1 MTLFLIQI
9 QSVNL
14 LLTELF
20 AQKGVAT
27 TLTFIMVKVCPK
39 RVFLICSYQDKWFE
53 LTYYKDI
60 LTKGKEFHVV
70 EKICDKKV
78 YENGIIQYLIKW
90 KGLATPVWELKEDC
104 NCDELIEG
112 FEKRLL
118 ENHGKNLKV

>member
-1 MTLFLIQI
+1 MI
-9 QSVNL
+9 SS
-14 LLTELF
+14 
-20 AQKGVAT
+20 
-27 TLTFIMVKVCPK
+27 C
-39 RVFLICSYQDKWFE
+39 QDKWFE

-90 KGLATPVWELKEDC
+90 QGLATPVWELKEDC
-104 NCDELIEG
+104 NCDELIED